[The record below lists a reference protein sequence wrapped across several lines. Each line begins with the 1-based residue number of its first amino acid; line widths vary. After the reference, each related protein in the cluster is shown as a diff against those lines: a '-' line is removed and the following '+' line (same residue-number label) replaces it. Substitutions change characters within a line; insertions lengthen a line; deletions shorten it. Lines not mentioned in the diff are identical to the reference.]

1 MLSLTIFPHPLSLSS
16 LHSQHFSLPSTLFS
30 HLNPH
35 QFFISLPPPPSSLSF
50 SLSLSLSPTIFTP
63 PYSLFSHP
71 HTHQFSPPSHSLSLP
86 PLPPFFTLLT
96 FPTPTS
102 SHFPPT
108 LSLPPP
114 LSYPPNCQY
123 TLAYGLN
130 DLCTEVSAELFKAGF
145 K

>member
-1 MLSLTIFPHPLSLSS
+1 MSS
-16 LHSQHFSLPSTLFS
+16 LLT
-30 HLNPH
+30 
-35 QFFISLPPPPSSLSF
+35 
-50 SLSLSLSPTIFTP
+50 
-63 PYSLFSHP
+63 
-71 HTHQFSPPSHSLSLP
+71 
-86 PLPPFFTLLT
+86 PFFTLLT

>member
-1 MLSLTIFPHPLSLSS
+1 MLSLTIFPIHSLFLLSTPTIFHSPLLSFPTS
-16 LHSQHFSLPSTLFS
+16 TPTSFSSPS
-30 HLNPH
+30 P
-35 QFFISLPPPPSSLSF
+35 LPPPPSL